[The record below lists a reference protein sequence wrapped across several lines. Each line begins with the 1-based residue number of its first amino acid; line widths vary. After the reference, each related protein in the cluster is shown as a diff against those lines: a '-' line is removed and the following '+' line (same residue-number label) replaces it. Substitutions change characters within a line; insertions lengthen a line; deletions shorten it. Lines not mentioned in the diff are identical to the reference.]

1 MSATLTNRFQF
12 VRQVHALL
20 HYLHL
25 DLMVAGLFVGI
36 TLTNLVLHRVEL
48 LASLNAAMPSLSIPV
63 DASTASDGSES
74 RQRIE
79 LTPAMQIAL
88 GNISRRYRVST
99 QALLPVFE
107 AAQLAGRERNI
118 DPMLLIAII
127 SVESSF
133 NPYSQSVVGAQ
144 GLMQVI
150 PRFHQDKIPE
160 WAGSQPFLDPVSN
173 VYIGTHVLQEAIRRQ
188 GGLMSGL
195 QQYAGALD
203 DEAFGYANKVLAEKS
218 KLSQQSR
225 PAG

>member
-1 MSATLTNRFQF
+1 MSATLTRRFQF
-12 VRQVHALL
+12 VRRAHAML

-25 DLMVAGLFVGI
+25 DLMLAGLFVGI
-36 TLTNLVLHRVEL
+36 TLTNIVLHRVEL
-48 LASLNAAMPSLSIPV
+48 LASLNAAMPSLSASV
-63 DASTASDGSES
+63 DTVSASDVPES
-74 RQRIE
+74 PQRVE
-79 LTPAMQIAL
+79 LTPAMQGALEIIA
-88 GNISRRYRVST
+88 RRYRVSN

-107 AAQLAGRERNI
+107 AAQIAGRQRKI
-118 DPMLLIAII
+118 DPLLLIAII
-127 SVESSF
+127 SIESSF

-160 WAGSQPFLDPVSN
+160 WAGPQPFLDPVSN
-173 VYIGTHVLQEAIRRQ
+173 VHIGTHVLQESIRRQ
-188 GGLMSGL
+188 GDLMSGL

-218 KLSQQSR
+218 KLSHQSR